1 MAHTKETAVVRSNT
15 LEQWRQK
22 TNKISFELGSV
33 SELDSNLTD
42 SILEFTATEGQTV
55 FYSDTLAIPFAPQE
69 EIDNLAGS
77 LILVPGAT
85 VNAGFVADEVIFQG
99 TEGAE
104 TWQATIV
111 SVSDDKIIVKQSTGN
126 YDASEDIV
134 LDDDTSITIDAADVS
149 SLIAESYRTVYAE
162 VYNGSTEITQGIT
175 TLGFHAPTYNA
186 RIVLTGSPT
195 IPDSF
200 IEGATIY
207 QGTVGSETFTGT
219 ILYSEGTSNIHL
231 KTSSGAFSTSAMVKV
246 GNGDTNNRVLAANI
260 STMVQVDETH
270 IRMVELHTPASVGD
284 TIKVVFF
291 TAVTALNELQDDIG
305 VTENLTTTA
314 DDVVNAINELDAEI
328 GSTSE
333 FSTVSGTNNT
343 VSTAI
348 QKLHTEIGD
357 ITTLGSL
364 ITATD
369 LVGASNELQTDI
381 GDVSTLATTAT
392 TVVTAI
398 NEHETDIGN
407 MTFTGLDAS
416 DISAALREIRVDI
429 GDVTATNMGTS
440 ATNLTGAVLELETE
454 IDTLNTL
461 VEPTQ
466 AFHADFDS
474 DTIMDGINELMTDLG
489 DVTAA
494 NMGTTATTVVGA
506 VLELEGEIDT
516 LNTKTG
522 VATALVTEATDLSA
536 AINEHEGDIGNMTFT
551 GLISTDISAAIR
563 ELRTDLGDVTAAN
576 MGTTATNAVEAILE
590 LEGEIDT
597 LNTRVE
603 PGQAFDAWFDAETIM
618 DGINEL
624 ALEKFNLTSS
634 SDQTV
639 DSNVT
644 FTTGNTLTIPEGA
657 TLDVSG
663 GTILIGGGGSTL
675 EFDTAFIVLASDN
688 NIEGLQIDRSEI
700 DGSTMLTTNDARIQW
715 NEGKVGTG
723 ANNTSHRAW
732 EIVAFTNDTTPVVD
746 TSDIVTFYNAKDLVS
761 NNSESNMSVTWDSTN
776 QNFDFALN
784 NNISVT
790 NVTASGNVGAA
801 TMSTGTLSA
810 TGNVTVG
817 GNLTVSGTMTTIN
830 TETVTIADNIVVLNS
845 NETGT
850 PSEDAGIEV
859 ERGTS
864 TNVALAWDESED
876 RWRFTN
882 NGTTYYDIPVPS
894 EYDNYSSWTIRDGDS
909 TTYTIT
915 SGDTLQIAEGNGI
928 NSNFTADDVLTI
940 ENIKPFDSLS
950 MIDGD
955 GDSVSLQNSNSF
967 KFVEGSGTGA
977 SIDINHTD
985 VTGPAYQ
992 TTFTVTNTDRGS
1004 SQNIFK
1010 NVAVSGQNTIV
1021 ADNNNDT
1028 LTVSAGNAMVITTN
1042 SGTDTLAIAHADTS
1056 TLNGQYGGN
1065 NNGVVIEDITVD
1077 SNGHIT
1083 QIGTRDLDGRFD
1095 NYQNWSLFVDGVDKD
1110 NVTSGEKVD
1119 FVALAPLS
1127 VAHTISSGNVLT
1139 WTHDNSGVTA
1149 GTYGQSGAEDGS
1161 YIKSISVNATGH
1173 VTGVTA
1179 DDFDDRYDMY
1189 TSWTAKD
1196 HDGTT
1201 YTITSGDIL
1210 QYKEGTGMDVNFTAD
1225 DVLTFTNTDR
1235 GSSQNIFKNVAV
1247 SGQDTIVADSNNDTL
1262 TIVGGSAIT
1271 VTTDDGT
1278 DTLSIAHTDT
1288 STQASVNNSAR
1299 TYIQD
1304 ITLDTFGHI
1313 TNINSA
1319 TETVVNTDE
1328 KYTFD
1333 VVAAAGSNNNPY
1345 LKVEGSTENPQY
1357 VQVNGGSGVVV
1368 TRVNDASFTID
1379 SKTMVTD
1386 GLSNDY
1392 DGDGDVDTADALE
1405 QLKGKKS
1412 GTPQIGV
1419 SGAAGTGISLRANK
1433 ALTEAVGSTDTI
1445 GSVTIGTSA
1454 GSTHYT
1460 NATVYDG
1467 ANITHYIPDTST
1479 ESFKVYAADGTG
1491 TVTSVFAVNGSNGN
1505 ITLKSGATV
1514 DGVDLGTLNS
1524 TVGTLNTTVAGLA
1537 PPAITSDG
1545 STPSLNSGITA
1556 LELRTLLGVYNDTG
1570 TPAITSNGSTPSL
1583 NSGISAAEVRS
1594 LIGAGTSSAANPAIT
1609 TNGSTPSLASGITAA
1624 EVRSLIDVQELDNTG
1639 GTAPYYGVRAWFA
1652 VTYSAGDGAYVPA
1665 SFGLTAGGNVSSI
1678 TLTST
1683 SRATVNF
1690 TTSMED
1696 ANYAVSAI
1704 GNRFGGTSAGTQ
1716 SAVIIG
1722 NPVRATGSFELNFYD
1737 KIDGNSSSNFQVPA
1751 TFSGM
1756 VIR

>member
-175 TLGFHAPTYNA
+175 TLGFHAPTYNS

-207 QGTVGSETFTGT
+207 QGTVGAETFTGT

-231 KTSSGAFSTSAMVKV
+231 KTSTGTFSTSAMVKV

-270 IRMVELHTPASVGD
+270 VRMVELHTPASVGD

-314 DDVVNAINELDAEI
+314 TDVVDAINELDAEI

-333 FSTVSGTNNT
+333 FSSVSSTNNT

-357 ITTLGSL
+357 ITSLDAL
-364 ITATD
+364 ITSTN
-369 LVGASNELQTDI
+369 LVAASNELQTDI
-381 GDVSTLATTAT
+381 GDVSALTTTAQ

-398 NEHETDIGN
+398 NEHEGDIGN
-407 MTFTGLDAS
+407 MSFTGLDAS

-429 GDVTATNMGTS
+429 GDVTASNMGTS

-466 AFHADFDS
+466 AFNANFDS
-474 DTIMDGINELMTDLG
+474 TTIMDGINELMTDLG
-489 DVTAA
+489 DVTAT
-494 NMGTTATTVVGA
+494 NMGTTASTVVGA
-506 VLELEGEIDT
+506 MLELEGEIDT

-522 VATALVTEATDLSA
+522 VATALDTTATDLSD

-551 GLISTDISAAIR
+551 GLTATDISAAIR
-563 ELRTDLGDVTAAN
+563 ELRTDLGDVTASN

-590 LEGEIDT
+590 IETEIDT

-603 PGQAFDAWFDAETIM
+603 PGQAFDAWFDSTTIM

-634 SDQTV
+634 TDQTI

-644 FTTGNTLTIPEGA
+644 FTTGNTLTIPQGA
-657 TLDVSG
+657 TLDVSQG
-663 GTILIGGGGSTL
+663 SILIGGGGSTL
-675 EFDTAFIVLASDN
+675 TFDTAFIVLGSN
-688 NIEGLQIDRSEI
+688 NNTEGLQIDRSEI
-700 DGSTMLTTNDARIQW
+700 TGVSMLPTNDAKFQW

-723 ANNTSHRAW
+723 SNNTSHRAW
-732 EIVAFTNDTTPVVD
+732 EIVGFTNDSTPVVN
-746 TSDIVTFYNAKDLVS
+746 TSDVVTFYNAKDLIS
-761 NNSESNMSVTWDSTN
+761 DNSESNMSVTWDSTN
-776 QNFDFALN
+776 QNFDFSLD

-790 NVTASGNVGAA
+790 SVTASGNVGAA
-801 TMSTGTLSA
+801 TMSTGTLST

-830 TETVTIADNIVVLNS
+830 TETVTIADNIIVLNS

-859 ERGTS
+859 ERGTA

-882 NGTTYYDIPVPS
+882 NGTTYHNIPVPS
-894 EYDNYSSWTIRDGDS
+894 EFDNYSSWTIRDGDS
-909 TTYTIT
+909 TTYTVT
-915 SGDTLQIAEGNGI
+915 SGDTLQIAEGTGI

-940 ENIKPFDSLS
+940 TNTKPFDNIGV
-950 MIDGD
+950 IDGD
-955 GDSVSLQNSNSF
+955 GTSVSLANTNTI
-967 KFVEGSGTGA
+967 KFLEGSGTGA

-985 VTGPAYQ
+985 VVGPAFE
-992 TTFTVTNTDRGS
+992 TTFTVNNTDRGS

-1010 NVAVSGQNTIV
+1010 NVAVSGQGTIV
-1021 ADNNNDT
+1021 ADSNNDT
-1028 LTVSAGNAMVITTN
+1028 LTVAAGNAMLITTN
-1042 SGTDTLAIAHADTS
+1042 ASTDTLNIAHADTS
-1056 TLNGQYGGN
+1056 TLNGVYGGN
-1065 NNGVVIEDITVD
+1065 NNGIVIEDITVD

-1083 QIGTRDLDGRFD
+1083 NIGTRDLDGRFD
-1095 NYQNWSLFVDGVDKD
+1095 NYQNWSLFVDNVDKD

-1119 FVALAPLS
+1119 FRATAPLS
-1127 VAHTISSGNVLT
+1127 VAHSISSGNVLT

-1173 VTGVTA
+1173 ITGVTA

-1210 QYKEGTGMDVNFTAD
+1210 QYKEGSGMDVNFTAN

-1235 GSSQNIFKNVAV
+1235 GSSQNIFKNIEV
-1247 SGQDTIVADSNNDTL
+1247 SGQNTIVADNNNDTL
-1262 TIVGGSAIT
+1262 TIVGGDAIT
-1271 VTTDDGT
+1271 VTTNSST
-1278 DTLSIAHTDT
+1278 DTLEIKHTDT
-1288 STQASVNNSAR
+1288 SNQASVNNSAR

-1304 ITLDTFGHI
+1304 ITLDAFGHI

-1319 TETVVNTDE
+1319 TETVVNSDE
-1328 KYTFD
+1328 RYTWD
-1333 VVAAAGSNNNPY
+1333 CVAAAGSNNNPY
-1345 LKVEGSTENPQY
+1345 LRIDGSTENPQY

-1386 GLSNDY
+1386 GLSNDFN
-1392 DGDGDVDTADALE
+1392 GDGSVNSADSLD

-1419 SGAAGTGISLRANK
+1419 SGAAGTGIYLRDTRAGN
-1433 ALTEAVGSTDTI
+1433 EAAGLTDTI
-1445 GSVTIGTSA
+1445 GSLTIGTSA
-1454 GSTHYT
+1454 GSTYHT
-1460 NATVYDG
+1460 NATTYDG
-1467 ANITHYIPDTST
+1467 NAINHYIPS
-1479 ESFKVYAADGTG
+1479 SASGGVFNVYSADGTG
-1491 TVTSVFAVNGSNGN
+1491 TVTNVFSILGSTGN
-1505 ITLKSGATV
+1505 INLKSGATI
-1514 DGVDLGTLNS
+1514 DGVDISVLNN
-1524 TVGTLNTTVAGLA
+1524 TVSGLA
-1537 PPAITSDG
+1537 PPAITSNG
-1545 STPSLNSGITA
+1545 STPSLNSGISA
-1556 LELRTLLGVYNDTG
+1556 AEVRSLIGVVNDTG

-1609 TNGSTPSLASGITAA
+1609 TNGSTPSLASGISGA
-1624 EVRSLIDVQELDNTG
+1624 EVRSLIGVDEFSNNT
-1639 GTAPYYGVRAWFA
+1639 GTAPYYGARAWFA
-1652 VTYSAGDGAYVPA
+1652 VTFNPVVAYTPA
-1665 SFGLTAGGNVSSI
+1665 SFSLTAGGNISSI

-1683 SRATVNF
+1683 SRATINF
-1690 TTSMED
+1690 TTNMPS
-1696 ANYAVSAI
+1696 ANYAVAAI
-1704 GNRFGGTSAGTQ
+1704 GNRFGATAGSTQ
-1716 SAVIIG
+1716 AAVIIG
-1722 NPVRATGSFELNFYD
+1722 NPTRAVGSFELAFYD
-1737 KIDGNSSSNFQVPA
+1737 KIDTDATTNFQSPA
-1751 TFSGM
+1751 NFSGM
-1756 VIR
+1756 VLG